1 MPRAS
6 GLLKGDRLLSFNT
19 IPFLA
24 FLALTVVLHYIVPRK
39 GRNPVLLAAS
49 LAFYLFGTTP
59 GFVVFLVL
67 SALIT
72 WCCGNRV
79 AAAEAPR
86 RRLWLILGAGFQIGL
101 LCFFKYNHL
110 LFPQLANWLGGLGF
124 AYAAQTAG
132 GAWRILLPMGI
143 SYYSFQS
150 LTYVLDLAKRKNG
163 AAPERSFVDFLLF
176 VSFFPQIISGP
187 IGWACELLP
196 QYKAARNFNPTLFT
210 DGLRLMLIG
219 FFKKIAVADM
229 LAMVINPV
237 FADQSAYTGLTLMA
251 TVVLYA
257 FYLYCDFS
265 GYSDIA
271 RGCAALFGIAL
282 RENFNTP
289 YLSTSFV
296 ELWRR
301 WHMSLSAWLREYVY
315 IGLLGGN
322 RKGKVRKYFNVLF
335 TFIISGLWHGVG
347 LPYFIW
353 GSLQGVFQM
362 IENFLRDRGKYDL
375 EPKGWRFWP
384 RVVLV
389 FLLNAWTLTIFRA
402 PTLADSLA
410 ILTRQFTQLSLGDF
424 IAQFTAL
431 IGQGFNAT
439 PILMAAYVAFCV
451 LTLGL
456 VIAADLYRY
465 FRLRGGCL
473 AEHLG
478 AQRVWVRWLVY
489 YGMLALIFAAFL
501 MQNGNYVGSVS
512 FAYGG
517 F

>member
-1 MPRAS
+1 M
-6 GLLKGDRLLSFNT
+6 SFNT

-39 GRNPVLLAAS
+39 GRNLVLLAAS

-59 GFVVFLVL
+59 GFVVFVVL
-67 SALIT
+67 SAFVT
-72 WCCGNRV
+72 WSCGNRV
-79 AAAEAPR
+79 AAAGTPR
-86 RRLWLILGAGFQIGL
+86 SRKRWIWLGAGFQIGL

-110 LFPQLANWLGGLGF
+110 VFPQLAGWLGSLDF
-124 AYAAQTAG
+124 AYALQNAD
-132 GAWRILLPMGI
+132 GAWRIMLPMGI

-150 LTYVLDLAKRKNG
+150 LTYVLDLAKRKPG
-163 AAPERSFVDFLLF
+163 AVPERSFVDFLLF

-196 QYKAARNFNPTLFT
+196 QYKAKRDFDRRIFT

-237 FADQSAYTGLTLMA
+237 FADQSAYTGFTLMA

-301 WHMSLSAWLREYVY
+301 WHMSLSNWLREYVY

-322 RKGKVRKYFNVLF
+322 RKGQVRKYFNVLL
-335 TFIISGLWHGVG
+335 TFVVSGLWHGVG

-353 GSLQGVFQM
+353 GSLQGLFQM
-362 IENFLRDRGKYDL
+362 AENFLRDRGRYTL

-384 RVVLV
+384 RVALV

-402 PTLADSLA
+402 PTLTDSVA
-410 ILTRQFTQLSLGDF
+410 ILTRQFTQLSLSDF
-424 IAQFTAL
+424 LSQFNAL

-439 PILMAAYVAFCV
+439 PLLVAAYVVFCC
-451 LTLGL
+451 LTVGV

-465 FRLRGGCL
+465 FRLRGACL

-478 AQRVWVRWLVY
+478 TRRVWLRWMIY
-489 YGMLALIFAAFL
+489 YGMLACIMAAFL

>member
-1 MPRAS
+1 M
-6 GLLKGDRLLSFNT
+6 SFNT

-24 FLALTVVLHYIVPRK
+24 FLALTVILHYIVPPK
-39 GRNPVLLAAS
+39 GRNLVLLAAS

-59 GFVVFLVL
+59 GFVIFLVL
-67 SALIT
+67 SALVT
-72 WCCGNRV
+72 WGCGNH
-79 AAAEAPR
+79 AAAQEDPRR
-86 RRLWLILGAGFQIGL
+86 RRLWLWLGAGFQIGL

-110 LFPQLANWLGGLGF
+110 VLPGLANWLGRVDF
-124 AYAAQTAG
+124 VYAMQNAQ
-132 GAWRILLPMGI
+132 GAWRIMLPMGI
-143 SYYSFQS
+143 SYYSFQT

-163 AAPERSFVDFLLF
+163 AEPERSFVDFMLF

-196 QYKAARNFNPTLFT
+196 QYKARRDFDRRIFT

-229 LAMVINPV
+229 LAMIINPV
-237 FADQSAYTGLTLMA
+237 FADQSAYTGLTLML

-257 FYLYCDFS
+257 LYLYCDFS

-322 RKGKVRKYFNVLF
+322 RKGRVRKYLNVFL
-335 TFIISGLWHGVG
+335 TFVISGLWHGVG
-347 LPYFIW
+347 LPYIIW
-353 GSLQGVFQM
+353 GALQGLFQM
-362 IENFLRDRGKYDL
+362 IENFLRDCGKYDL

-384 RVVLV
+384 RVAFV
-389 FLLNAWTLTIFRA
+389 FLLNAWTLTVFRA
-402 PTLADSLA
+402 SSLADSVA
-410 ILTRQFTQLSLGDF
+410 ILTRQFTGISLSAF
-424 IAQFTAL
+424 FTEVTAL

-439 PILMAAYVAFCV
+439 PLLSAAYAVFCC
-451 LTLGL
+451 LTLGI

-478 AQRVWVRWLVY
+478 SRRTAVRWVIY
-489 YGMLALIFAAFL
+489 YAMLALIFAAFL

>member
-1 MPRAS
+1 M
-6 GLLKGDRLLSFNT
+6 SFNT

-24 FLALTVVLHYIVPRK
+24 FLSLTVLAHYVVPRK
-39 GRNPVLLAAS
+39 ARNLTLLAAS
-49 LAFYLFGTTP
+49 LAFYCFGTTP
-59 GFVVFLVL
+59 GFVVLLVL
-67 SALIT
+67 CALVV
-72 WCCGNRV
+72 WLCGKRI
-79 AAAEAPR
+79 AAAATSKGR
-86 RRLWLILGAGFQIGL
+86 RGWLLAALAFQLGL
-101 LCFFKYNHL
+101 LCFFKYNHVV
-110 LFPQLANWLGGLGF
+110 FPQLAAWLDGAGF
-124 AYAAQTAG
+124 PYAAQTN
-132 GAWRILLPMGI
+132 GAWRILMPMGV
-143 SYYSFQS
+143 SYYTFQS
-150 LTYVLDLAKRKNG
+150 LTYVLDLAKGKPG
-163 AAPERSFVDFLLF
+163 AEPEPSFVDFVLF

-196 QYKAARNFNPTLFT
+196 QYKAKRDFNPGLFS

-237 FADQSAYTGLTLMA
+237 FADQSAYTGLTLML

-322 RKGKVRKYFNVLF
+322 RKGKVRKYFNVLL

-353 GSLQGVFQM
+353 GALQGVFQM
-362 IENFLRDRGKYDL
+362 VENFLRDRGKYDL
-375 EPKGWRFWP
+375 EPKGFRFWP
-384 RVVLV
+384 RVFLV
-389 FLLNAWTLTIFRA
+389 FILNAWTLTVFRA
-402 PTLADSLA
+402 PSLADSA
-410 ILTRQFTQLSLGDF
+410 AMLTRQFLQLSVSDF

-431 IGQGFNAT
+431 VGQGFNAT
-439 PILMAAYVAFCV
+439 PLLIAAYVAFCTV
-451 LTLGL
+451 SLGL
-456 VIAADLYRY
+456 VIASDLYRY
-465 FRLRGGCL
+465 FRLKGACL

-478 AQRVWVRWLVY
+478 AQRTWVRWLFY
-489 YGMLALIFAAFL
+489 YGMLAFIFAAFL